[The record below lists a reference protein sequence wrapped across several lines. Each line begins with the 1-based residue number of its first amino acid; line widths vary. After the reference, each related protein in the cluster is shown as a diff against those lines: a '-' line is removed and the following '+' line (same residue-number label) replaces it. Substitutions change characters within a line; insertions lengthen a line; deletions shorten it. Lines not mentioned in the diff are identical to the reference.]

1 MESEIGI
8 GVIGMGWMG
17 QVHSRSYRQIQD
29 RFADSGIRPQ
39 LVVCA
44 DEAEPRALDGQSR
57 FGFER
62 ATTDWREV
70 IDDPRVAA
78 ISVTTPNNVHLE
90 IAEAAA
96 AAGKHMYCEKPV
108 GRNPAETAAVE
119 ACVRAAGVLSLV
131 GYNYRWA
138 PLVQHAHNL
147 IAAGKLG
154 DLTHYRGCF
163 LIGYANN
170 PDGVLSW
177 RFQRELAGL
186 GTLGDLM
193 SHVIDMAHFLY
204 GPIAQVVGNQHTFI
218 TDRPVVEPGTTT
230 HFAVA
235 SGGKREPVTN
245 EDYVSALVQFENGA
259 QGTFEACRVIS
270 GKPAQMAFELN
281 GAHGALGWNY
291 ERMNELEV
299 YMPGQAGDDHDGNTC
314 LMAGPQHPM
323 FDRFLPGAGNIM
335 GYEDLKA
342 IEAYHFLQSVCDGEQ
357 AVPGFAE
364 ALAVARVHAA
374 IIRSCDHGAWE
385 TVTDSVEC

>member
-1 MESEIGI
+1 MASEIGI

-44 DEAEPRALDGQSR
+44 DEAEERALDGQSR

-62 ATTDWREV
+62 ATADWREV
-70 IDDPRVAA
+70 IDDPQVAA
-78 ISVTTPNNVHLE
+78 ISVTTSNNAHLE

-96 AAGKHMYCEKPV
+96 AAGKHIYCEKPV
-108 GRNPAETAAVE
+108 GRNPAETAAIE

-138 PLVQHAHNL
+138 PLVQHARDL

-154 DLTHYRGCF
+154 DLTHYRGYF
-163 LIGYANN
+163 LVGYANN

-193 SHVIDMAHFLY
+193 SHVVDMAHFLY
-204 GPIAQVVGNQHTFI
+204 GPIAQIVGNQHTFI

-230 HFAVA
+230 HFAVGD
-235 SGGKREPVTN
+235 SSKREPVTN
-245 EDYVSALVQFENGA
+245 EDYVSALVRFENGA
-259 QGTFEACRVIS
+259 QGTFETCRVIS
-270 GKPAQMAFELN
+270 GKPCQMAFELN

-291 ERMNELEV
+291 ERMNELKV
-299 YMPGQAGDDHDGNTC
+299 YLPGQAGDDHDGNTC

-323 FDRFLPGAGNIM
+323 FDRFMPGVGNAM

-342 IEAYHFLQSVCDGEQ
+342 IEAYHFLQSVRDGEQ

-385 TVTDSVEC
+385 TVNDSVEC